1 MDCAN
6 GAACRTCAEA
16 FRKFGA
22 EIVAINDAPDGE
34 NINENCGSLHLENLQ
49 KKVLAEKA
57 DFGVAFDGDAD
68 RSLFVD
74 EKGNL
79 VDGDAVLWIMANHL
93 QTARQIE

>member
-6 GAACRTCAEA
+6 GAASNLAPRL
-16 FRKFGA
+16 FQKFGA
-22 EIVAINDAPDGE
+22 EVICYQSCEPDGQ
-34 NINENCGSLHLENLQ
+34 NINKNCGSLHLENLQ
-49 KKVLAEKA
+49 KKVLEEKA

-93 QTARQIE
+93 QENGN